1 MGRESQQSPPG
12 VPGPRQE
19 TWRVPRAKRENCRQ
33 KWLQLEWS
41 GRVVVSWAGPLKL
54 RMSRAEEAAVWRNAA
69 NADPWSTAV
78 CVGQDKPSL
87 LSFQALSRAYRIYL
101 ISPTWREPHRKAR
114 SRCQDEWC
122 KRRNTS
128 PN

>member
-19 TWRVPRAKRENCRQ
+19 TWRVPRAKRKDCRQ
-33 KWLQLEWS
+33 KWLQREWS

-54 RMSRAEEAAVWRNAA
+54 RVSWAEEAAVWRNGAIA
-69 NADPWSTAV
+69 VPWSTAV
-78 CVGQDKPSL
+78 CVRQDKPSL

-101 ISPTWREPHRKAR
+101 ISRTWRKLHRRA
-114 SRCQDEWC
+114 
-122 KRRNTS
+122 
-128 PN
+128 